1 MDNEILKSSELLSET
16 TIKQYNDTIKV
27 LGLTS
32 LEKQMNTLS
41 LDMER
46 KEFIV
51 VVVGEFNRG
60 KSYFVNAI
68 IGADIIPT
76 DILPTTATI
85 NVIRYSKEPYVVI
98 FKKDGSKVNGEC
110 SKEYLE
116 KFTAQYKDNITTI
129 KYIEI
134 GYPADI
140 LKDGMILVDTPGVND
155 INQQRVSITYGFMP
169 IADAV
174 FFLLSPEQPVTKSE
188 KQFLEQHILNTN
200 ISKLFFILNKIDKL
214 SDEDEI
220 KDALQSAQD
229 RIKSICGT
237 PKVYSLS
244 SKKALEGKLKNNN
257 ELLNQSMLPKFE
269 KELSDFINKGEKN
282 IYKQV
287 SQINRLIYFN
297 QLLSNFIIYEQE
309 TLDKSIQQI
318 EEEYNRFQMKQ
329 KKMDEDF
336 KKVTDYLDKQYKFIL
351 RVLHEDLKS
360 FFLETQKNITYQ
372 INMYKGDLKEY
383 AEVQLPFLIEKGL
396 KSWIEPRQKKL
407 EVYLYAVAAKTKDVC
422 HKIFLKN
429 ALKDL
434 SIPKRLNLQDLPD
447 TSSVFEIDD
456 INKYGNVVHIGT
468 GIGAA
473 SLGLLSIVL
482 TGGLSAMI
490 IPAMISGGA
499 LVRNIMGKQYT
510 NKAMKEQKNALLN
523 NLDTYLSK
531 IQTDFENKIIET
543 LNKFITNLKD
553 ELNDEYN
560 DNIKFVKET
569 TEQILKNRENNNFDI
584 QKRKKILIEKLKA
597 LAEYK
602 DKLTEA
608 KALLEKEVGNV

>member
-229 RIKSICGT
+229 RIKSICGN

-318 EEEYNRFQMKQ
+318 EEEYNLFQMKQ

-584 QKRKKILIEKLKA
+584 QKRKKILIEKLKV

>member
-229 RIKSICGT
+229 RIKSICGN

-318 EEEYNRFQMKQ
+318 EEEYNRFQMEQ

-584 QKRKKILIEKLKA
+584 QKRKKILIEKLKV